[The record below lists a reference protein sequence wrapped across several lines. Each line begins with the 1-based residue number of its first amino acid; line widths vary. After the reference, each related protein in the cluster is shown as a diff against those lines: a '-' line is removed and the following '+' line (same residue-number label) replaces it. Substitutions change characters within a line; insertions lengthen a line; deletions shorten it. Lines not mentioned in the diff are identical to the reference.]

1 MKSVHL
7 GPVYPLNS
15 HKINN
20 KPIQSPIQR
29 VEQNAVSTSSFS
41 YHLQQ
46 TVAAQKGVK
55 FSQHAV
61 ERMRERGIEVTPEL
75 VEKISH
81 GVNKAQA
88 KGSKESL
95 FLIDDQAFVISVKN
109 QTVITAMERE
119 DMQEQMITNI
129 DSAVLL

>member
-15 HKINN
+15 HKLS
-20 KPIQSPIQR
+20 KPIQRPIQR
-29 VEQNAVSTSSFS
+29 VEQNAVSKPSFS

-46 TVAAQKGVK
+46 TVATHKGVK

-61 ERMRERGIEVTPEL
+61 ARMRERGIEVTPEL
-75 VEKISH
+75 VEKISF

-119 DMQEQMITNI
+119 DMQDQMITNI